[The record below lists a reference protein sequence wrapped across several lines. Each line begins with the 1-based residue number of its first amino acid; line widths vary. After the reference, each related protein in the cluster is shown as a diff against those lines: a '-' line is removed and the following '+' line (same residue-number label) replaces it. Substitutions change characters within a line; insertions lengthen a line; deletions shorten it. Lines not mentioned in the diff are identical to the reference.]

1 MITVFLSWCYIFI
14 ICFLLGMGIYT
25 LVQKLYG
32 EKDRMAPVSML
43 VVLGIV
49 GSTVY
54 TEYLSCFMK
63 IGALAH
69 LILMVLAVGCGI
81 WLRKTVIIYGK
92 QMKELLFSW
101 EGLFYL
107 GVAVFIAF
115 FASRGEFHTDT
126 NIYHAQ
132 NIRIYEE
139 YGLLK
144 GMGNLQQHFA
154 YNSSYLAFA
163 AIFSMKWLLGQS
175 LHTTTGFLEI
185 ILCIYAF
192 YGLKRFRS
200 HKTHLAD
207 FMKLA
212 IPFYVLIILIRSMSP
227 ATDFGTMLL
236 VLYVLCAWCDNLE
249 GEKSIFVYYLLALLS
264 VFIATMKFSACF
276 MVLLALYPGIILLK
290 KKCWKQVLVCILTG
304 TIMML
309 PFLLRNMLIS
319 GWLLYPFA
327 GIDLFNVRWKI
338 PKEYLLQDAAQIKVW
353 GRCLYDVQLEN
364 LPVTEWMPYW
374 WEGQE
379 RYEKMF
385 LGSVVMGTLLL
396 VVQFLRARF
405 RREQVDWGWTTLLGV
420 VYANI
425 AVWFFVAPFIRY
437 GVAFLL
443 AVPLLAAG
451 RWIVQDKKGLYGM
464 VTGGLVFCIVA
475 CLSPDWDRYI
485 TDGRAFLKQHAGDSY
500 YLRQQDYDAGEM
512 AAVEINGVTIY
523 YDNTFKEIN
532 SYFTCPGTCYK
543 TMLERSTLMGDTLKE
558 GFMPK

>member
-1 MITVFLSWCYIFI
+1 MITVLASWCYIFI
-14 ICFLLGMGIYT
+14 ICFLLGVGIYS
-25 LVQKLYG
+25 LLQKLFR
-32 EKDRMAPVSML
+32 EETRMAPVSML
-43 VVLGIV
+43 VILGV
-49 GSTVY
+49 VVSTVY

-69 LILMVLAVGCGI
+69 LILMAFAVGCGI
-81 WLRKTVIIYGK
+81 LCRKTVIAYGK
-92 QMKELLFSW
+92 QAKQLLFSW

-107 GVAVFIAF
+107 GFALFIAF

-132 NIRIYEE
+132 NIRLYEE
-139 YGLLK
+139 YGLIK

-163 AIFSMKWLLGQS
+163 AVFSMKWLLGQS
-175 LHTTTGFLEI
+175 LHTTTGFLETF
-185 ILCIYAF
+185 LCIYAF

-212 IPFYVLIILIRSMSP
+212 IPFYVLVILVRSMSP

-249 GEKSIFVYYLLALLS
+249 TEKNFFWYCLLALIS
-264 VFIATMKFSACF
+264 VFIITMKFSACF
-276 MVLLALYPGIILLK
+276 MVLLALYPGIMLLK
-290 KKCWKQVLVCILTG
+290 KKQWKQLLGCILAG
-304 TIMML
+304 VIMIL
-309 PFLLRNMLIS
+309 PFLIRNVLIS

-327 GIDLFNVRWKI
+327 GIDLFHVRWKI
-338 PKEYLLQDAAQIKVW
+338 PKEYLLHDAAQIKVW

-364 LPVTEWMPYW
+364 LPVMEWLPYW

-379 RYEKMF
+379 RYEQMF

-396 VVQFLRARF
+396 GVQFLRARF
-405 RREQVDWGWTTLLGV
+405 RKEKADWEWMVLLSA

-425 AVWFFVAPFIRY
+425 AVWFLMAPFIRY
-437 GVAFLL
+437 GIAFLF
-443 AVPLLAAG
+443 AVPLLTVG
-451 RWIVQDKKGLYGM
+451 RWITQDKKGLYGI

-475 CLSPDWDRYI
+475 CLSPYWDRYI
-485 TDGRAFLKQHAGDSY
+485 TDGGVFLKQHAGDSY
-500 YLRQQDYDAGEM
+500 YLKQQDYDAGEM
-512 AAVEINGVTIY
+512 ATMEINGVTIY
-523 YDNTFKEIN
+523 YDNTFEEIN
-532 SYFTCPGTCYK
+532 SYFTCPATCYK
-543 TMLERSTLMGDTLKE
+543 TMLERTTLMGDNLKE